1 VELRTSD
8 PREYLHTDEIV
19 DGSHPEVAALA
30 TRLRREH
37 ANDASF
43 AAATFEFVRDSIP
56 HSWDAQDRR
65 VTLSAS
71 QTLRERIGLCYS
83 KARLLA
89 AVLRAERVPAGL
101 CYQRLTD
108 DGERFALHGL
118 VAIHLHGSWH
128 RLDPRGN
135 KPGINAQFSLDTE
148 RLAWQA
154 RPEHGERDYPDVFI
168 APHPTVLAAF
178 KDARDML
185 ALCSAGLP
193 SELLETSPPT
203 PQPLEPPTVR
213 RDTQPAKPLPQ

>member
-1 VELRTSD
+1 MKLRASD
-8 PREYLHTDEIV
+8 PREYLRADEIV

-30 TRLRREH
+30 KRLRREH
-37 ANDASF
+37 ANDVSF
-43 AAATFEFVRDSIP
+43 AAAAFGFVRDSIQ

-65 VTLSAS
+65 VTLSA
-71 QTLRERIGLCYS
+71 TEVLRERVGLCYS
-83 KARLLA
+83 KTHLLA
-89 AVLRAERVPAGL
+89 AVLRAEGVPAGL
-101 CYQRLTD
+101 CYQRLSD

-135 KPGINAQFSLDTE
+135 KPGIDAQFSLDTE

-178 KDARDML
+178 TDARDML

-193 SELLETSPPT
+193 SELPETSSPE
-203 PQPLEPPTVR
+203 PQPLEPLTVR
-213 RDTQPAKPLPQ
+213 RDTLPAKFLPE